1 MGSQSFLRL
10 LLHPPRYVVASIFA
24 GIGGFLFGL
33 DTGTIGPVTAMSQFA
48 ETFGTLSATI
58 HGLIVSSILITGAA
72 SSFLA
77 GHLADTVGRPLGMAI
92 GAVVF
97 GIGAALEAGSVHLAM
112 LFIGRLITGAGEGL
126 FLSTTVVY
134 ICEIVPAKG
143 RGVIASAPQFFITLA
158 LVVGYFFC
166 YGTIN
171 IDSSLAWRLPFAFHS
186 VCAFSWAAMSVLLLP
201 HSPRW
206 LKAKGRIEEAEEAWA
221 KLGISPTTDLEDSDA
236 RDLETEAGLN
246 MEPLALRQTTT
257 HQSVRE
263 EVHMLL
269 RVFAK
274 DVRKPTALG
283 VFMMSMMQ
291 LSGIDGVLYYAPLLF
306 QQAGLVSESS
316 SFLASGLSGVVI
328 FATTIPA
335 VLIADRWSRRSSV
348 IYGGFVLAA
357 IMLVIGAL
365 YAANAVFS
373 DRGAGRWVVVVFIF
387 LFTFVYSGTWAVT
400 ISIYAS
406 EVQPIRTRAAAS
418 SLGRSGNWIVNWI
431 VAFTTPIFLTKS
443 SSGVYFLFG
452 AACLLTS
459 VVCFLWMPETRGLS
473 LEEIDDIF
481 EKADEQSRVNS
492 IINIVRGREEKS

>member
-1 MGSQSFLRL
+1 MAVPHFLSKML
-10 LLHPPRYVVASIFA
+10 PPRYILASILA
-24 GIGGFLFGL
+24 GLGGFLFGL
-33 DTGTIGPVTAMSQFA
+33 DTGTIGPVTAMSQFSDS
-48 ETFGTLSATI
+48 FGKLSATI
-58 HGLIVSSILITGAA
+58 HGLVVSSILITGAL
-72 SSFLA
+72 SSFMA

-97 GIGAALEAGSVHLAM
+97 GVGAALEAGSVHLAM
-112 LFIGRLITGAGEGL
+112 LFVGRLITGVGEGL

-143 RGVIASAPQFFITLA
+143 RGVIASAPQFFITFA
-158 LVVGYFFC
+158 LVVGYFFS
-166 YGTIN
+166 YGTVN
-171 IDSSLAWRLPFAFHS
+171 IASSLAWRLPFALHAL
-186 VCAFSWAAMSVLLLP
+186 CAFLWAGLTVAFLP

-206 LKAKGRIEEAEEAWA
+206 LKSSGRMDEVDEAWE
-221 KLGISPTTDLEDSDA
+221 KLGIDPTADLEDANA

-246 MEPLALRQTTT
+246 MEPLALRQTNT
-257 HQSVRE
+257 HQSIKQ

-335 VLIADRWSRRSSV
+335 ILLADRWSRRASV
-348 IYGGFVLAA
+348 IYGGLVLTI

-365 YAANAVFS
+365 YASSSVHS
-373 DRGAGRWVVVVFIF
+373 SYGAGRWVVVVFIF
-387 LFTFVYSGTWAVT
+387 LFTFVYSATWAVT

-406 EVQPIRTRAAAS
+406 EVQPMKTRAAAS

-443 SSGVYFLFG
+443 SSGIYFLFG

-459 VVCFLWMPETRGLS
+459 VVCFLWMPETRGMT
-473 LEEIDDIF
+473 LEEIDNIF
-481 EKADEQSRVNS
+481 DNRDDASRVSS
-492 IINIVRGREEKS
+492 IVDIVLRRGEKN